1 MGLWVKR
8 TRNEI
13 RALIGTNPTRFI
25 EIAANDAGKI
35 CVGKHL
41 EIPNML
47 HRVLAYG
54 NLFRKKRLGVMV
66 RAAGSD

>member
-1 MGLWVKR
+1 MRLWVKR

-13 RALIGTNPTRFI
+13 RALIGTNPTRPI
-25 EIAANDAGKI
+25 EIAANNAGKM

-54 NLFRKKRLGVMV
+54 KFV
-66 RAAGSD
+66 SDKMSWSYGESGWK

>member
-1 MGLWVKR
+1 MKR

-13 RALIGTNPTRFI
+13 RALIGTNPTCPI
-25 EIAANDAGKI
+25 ETAANDAGKM

-41 EIPNML
+41 EILKML

-54 NLFRKKRLGVMV
+54 NLFRTKRLGVKE